1 MSYSAVKSPMQS
13 NSKKS
18 RSRTERPEDSF
29 VMYSSSSDE
38 ITQVEL
44 ESLNIEQ
51 SRHVNKEHLDAMGGI
66 DMLCQRLGLDV
77 NIGLTT

>member
-13 NSKKS
+13 SKA
-18 RSRTERPEDSF
+18 RLDRPKDSF

-44 ESLNIEQ
+44 DSLNIEQ
-51 SRHVNKEHLDAMGGI
+51 SKNINKEHLEAMGGI

-77 NIGLTT
+77 KVGLTT

>member
-1 MSYSAVKSPMQS
+1 MYSA
-13 NSKKS
+13 
-18 RSRTERPEDSF
+18 
-29 VMYSSSSDE
+29 SSYE

-51 SRHVNKEHLDAMGGI
+51 SRHINQEHLEAMGGI

>member
-1 MSYSAVKSPMQS
+1 MSYKPVKSPMQS
-13 NSKKS
+13 RATRAEKL
-18 RSRTERPEDSF
+18 EDSF

-38 ITQVEL
+38 ITQSEL
-44 ESLNIEQ
+44 DSLNIEQ
-51 SRHVNKEHLDAMGGI
+51 SRHINREHLDEMGGI